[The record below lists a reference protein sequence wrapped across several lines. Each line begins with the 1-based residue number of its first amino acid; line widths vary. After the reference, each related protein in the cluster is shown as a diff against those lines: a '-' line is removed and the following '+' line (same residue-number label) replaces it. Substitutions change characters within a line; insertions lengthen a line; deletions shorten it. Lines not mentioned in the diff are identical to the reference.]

1 MATAGQ
7 FERALQ
13 IAQKIEG
20 GSKRSS
26 ALRVIAK
33 AMAEAGQLDR
43 ALEVAETID
52 HPIVRLQAL
61 AAILAAKREAEK
73 GKSEKGQK

>member
-1 MATAGQ
+1 MAGAGQ
-7 FERALQ
+7 VDRVLQ
-13 IAQKIEG
+13 IAQKIEYD
-20 GSKRSS
+20 RSLE
-26 ALRVIAK
+26 LRNIAE

-52 HPIVRLQAL
+52 DPIARLQAL
-61 AAILAAKREAEK
+61 AAIVAAKREAEK